1 MQDALPNTPAAD
13 GRTERARVAAWF
25 DATYARLGRRYLRP
39 PDAYP
44 IFVQLL
50 GARPG
55 ERLLDVA
62 CGPGLLLDAARAR
75 GLETC
80 GVDISHQALVQLR
93 GSLPGTGAARADA
106 ERLPFADGSFD
117 HVTCVGALE
126 RMFDRPRALSE
137 MARVG
142 RPGAR
147 YCFMVRNAR
156 TLVWRL
162 YREALGKRNVDG
174 HQDALDLEAWRALF
188 ADSGFELLEVHA
200 DQWPRQRLAKAAR
213 LWRTR
218 DPKRDERVV
227 KPLLPMRFV
236 NEFVVVL
243 KKRGAPVD
251 A

>member
-1 MQDALPNTPAAD
+1 MSSPPPEPNVA
-13 GRTERARVAAWF
+13 RSERIRVAAWF
-25 DATYARLGRRYLRP
+25 DETYARLGRRYLRP

-50 GARPG
+50 GAKPG
-55 ERLLDVA
+55 QRLLDVA
-62 CGPGLLLDAARAR
+62 CGPGMLLQAAHAR
-75 GLETC
+75 GVRPH
-80 GVDISHQALVQLR
+80 GVDISHTALRQLR
-93 GSLPGTGAARADA
+93 EGLPEAGAARADA
-106 ERLPFADGSFD
+106 ERLPFASGSFD

-126 RMFDRPRALSE
+126 RMFDRPAALRE

-142 RPGAR
+142 APGAR

-174 HQDALDLEAWRALF
+174 HQDALDLDAWRELF
-188 ADSGFELLEVHA
+188 HATGFELLEVHA
-200 DQWPRQRLAKAAR
+200 DQWPQQRLAKAAR
-213 LWRTR
+213 LWRER
-218 DPKRDERVV
+218 DPRADERVR

-243 KKRGAPVD
+243 EKRPEAESGP
-251 A
+251 